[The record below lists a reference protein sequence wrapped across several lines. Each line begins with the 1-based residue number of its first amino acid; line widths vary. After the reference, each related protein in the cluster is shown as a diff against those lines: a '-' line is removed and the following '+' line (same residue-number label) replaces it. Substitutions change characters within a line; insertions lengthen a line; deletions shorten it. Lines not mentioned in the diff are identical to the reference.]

1 MPGSPSPHKAHHGA
15 MSTIR
20 RHVHDA
26 GRLSSRPSSTTLAR
40 AEQQPLTRRSSS
52 LSAFPVTPLRLHS
65 TTDTVFPD
73 HGRCLQKPN
82 CPFINNDPPLMCPF
96 LIPLF
101 PGTKFIFSE
110 KKGENTRKFSQKC
123 LCERRAR
130 RRRNTETWG
139 GGMKRGGG
147 EF

>member
-1 MPGSPSPHKAHHGA
+1 MPCSPSPHKAHHGA

-96 LIPLF
+96 LNNDHPSFLVQIF
-101 PGTKFIFSE
+101 FSE
-110 KKGENTRKFSQKC
+110 KKSENTRKFSQKC

-139 GGMKRGGG
+139 D
-147 EF
+147 F